1 MTELTL
7 FLSTALLVFT
17 LGIQQ
22 LNVQGNH
29 YLLAAL
35 TSLLIGGAQIYLW
48 RTMPDATGSEIAATL
63 MGGPVGILA
72 AMYSHPR
79 LVRLLLRRNK

>member
-48 RTMPDATGSEIAATL
+48 RTMPDATVSEITATL
-63 MGGPVGILA
+63 MGGPVGIIA

-79 LVRLLLRRNK
+79 LVRLLLRRKK